1 MSQLIY
7 LDNAATTAVR
17 PEVFEKMKPF
27 FIENYSNPSAV
38 YSFAGDTKEAVEKA
52 REQIAAVLGAKAKEI
67 YFTAGGSESDN
78 WAIKGIAEALQEKG
92 KHIITSKIEHHA
104 VLHTC
109 EYLEKHGY
117 EVTYLDVDADGVVS
131 PEAVE
136 KAIRPDTILISIM
149 TANKLPALSR
159 MAAEDSKKYMGNLQ
173 VLQKIE
179 KLGIDTASF
188 ETPEL
193 NWKNVYNRVSD
204 TMQKENTFS
213 DKISFTG
220 STASQLNTLI
230 AQSTDA
236 YITIESSTVRMDEPI
251 SMKSGIALDAAG
263 VTFTG
268 STDDRV
274 AQAVIAED
282 CTNFALYNLNLTAG
296 CYEYGIYIIRSNTF
310 TIENCTISNA
320 LYKGLVMMGE
330 NKNFTIRNNT
340 VSYNGNGAV
349 FLNGNISNGIIAG
362 NDVVDNYG
370 TRNLTAGIVMTSM
383 EIDDYYTAY
392 NEFKDE
398 HLYNLLDTPH
408 DIVLYQ
414 NNVKHNNSSGIYS
427 DGAYQIYIVENIIY
441 QNDKEG
447 MCLDYGTFG
456 AYVSNNIVKENGG
469 RLRQSD
475 EDLEADFVTA
485 FGRLSDGSS
494 PAKLP
499 GISID
504 NSAYNTIVNNNVTQN
519 YGSGVKMVRSA
530 YRNIIMENSVS
541 DNNKG
546 KSDDFHFFGIEIGH
560 ESTPD
565 EPVKGLDF
573 TASYENIVC
582 RNIVTGS
589 NYAGVFLAV
598 ESYCNDVFD
607 NTILGSEWY
616 AIE

>member
-1 MSQLIY
+1 
-7 LDNAATTAVR
+7 
-17 PEVFEKMKPF
+17 MKKRRNKKR
-27 FIENYSNPSAV
+27 II
-38 YSFAGDTKEAVEKA
+38 
-52 REQIAAVLGAKAKEI
+52 IAAVIVYLAVIGIVAVWESGRQKPANPDTAAAQEEAYNRKKAVI
-67 YFTAGGSESDN
+67 DA
-78 WAIKGIAEALQEKG
+78 QEKAEQQAYD
-92 KHIITSKIEHHA
+92 KA
-104 VLHTC
+104 VQLLD
-109 EYLEKHGY
+109 Y
-117 EVTYLDVDADGVVS
+117 DVDSAAMKIS
-131 PEAVE
+131 PS
-136 KAIRPDTILISIM
+136 DCYSIM

-251 SMKSGIALDAAG
+251 RMKSGIALDAAG

-427 DGAYQIYIVENIIY
+427 DGGYQIYIVENIIY

-475 EDLEADFVTA
+475 EDLEADFVTT

-616 AIE
+616 AIECHSNMFNSMPNNIMDQEILNLYAR

>member
-1 MSQLIY
+1 
-7 LDNAATTAVR
+7 
-17 PEVFEKMKPF
+17 MKKRRNKKR
-27 FIENYSNPSAV
+27 II
-38 YSFAGDTKEAVEKA
+38 
-52 REQIAAVLGAKAKEI
+52 IAAVIVYLAVIGIVAVWESGRQKPANPDTAAAQEEAYNRKKAVI
-67 YFTAGGSESDN
+67 DA
-78 WAIKGIAEALQEKG
+78 QEKAEQQAYD
-92 KHIITSKIEHHA
+92 KA
-104 VLHTC
+104 VQLLD
-109 EYLEKHGY
+109 Y
-117 EVTYLDVDADGVVS
+117 DVDSAAMKIS
-131 PEAVE
+131 PS
-136 KAIRPDTILISIM
+136 DCYSIM

-263 VTFTG
+263 VIFTG

-616 AIE
+616 AIECHINIFNIILNKIMDQEILNLYAR

>member
-1 MSQLIY
+1 
-7 LDNAATTAVR
+7 
-17 PEVFEKMKPF
+17 MKKRRNKKR
-27 FIENYSNPSAV
+27 II
-38 YSFAGDTKEAVEKA
+38 
-52 REQIAAVLGAKAKEI
+52 IAAVIVYLAVIGIVAVWESGRQKPANPDTAAAQEEAYNRKKAVI
-67 YFTAGGSESDN
+67 DA
-78 WAIKGIAEALQEKG
+78 QEKAEQQAYD
-92 KHIITSKIEHHA
+92 KA
-104 VLHTC
+104 VQLLD
-109 EYLEKHGY
+109 Y
-117 EVTYLDVDADGVVS
+117 DVDSAAMKIS
-131 PEAVE
+131 PS
-136 KAIRPDTILISIM
+136 DCYSIM

-236 YITIESSTVRMDEPI
+236 YITIESSTVQMDEPI

-263 VTFTG
+263 VIFTG

-475 EDLEADFVTA
+475 EDLEADFVTT

-616 AIE
+616 AIECHSNMFNSMPNNIMDQEILNLYAR

>member
-1 MSQLIY
+1 
-7 LDNAATTAVR
+7 
-17 PEVFEKMKPF
+17 MKKRRNKKR
-27 FIENYSNPSAV
+27 II
-38 YSFAGDTKEAVEKA
+38 
-52 REQIAAVLGAKAKEI
+52 IAAVIVYLAVIGIVAVWESGRQKPANPDTAAAQEEAYNRKKAVI
-67 YFTAGGSESDN
+67 DA
-78 WAIKGIAEALQEKG
+78 QEKAEQQAYD
-92 KHIITSKIEHHA
+92 KA
-104 VLHTC
+104 VQLLD
-109 EYLEKHGY
+109 Y
-117 EVTYLDVDADGVVS
+117 DVDSAAMKISPADCY
-131 PEAVE
+131 
-136 KAIRPDTILISIM
+136 SIM

-370 TRNLTAGIVMTSM
+370 TRNLTAGIVMTSI

-475 EDLEADFVTA
+475 EDLEADFVTT

-616 AIE
+616 AIECHSNMFNSMPNNIMDQEILNLYAR

>member
-1 MSQLIY
+1 
-7 LDNAATTAVR
+7 
-17 PEVFEKMKPF
+17 MKKRRNKKR
-27 FIENYSNPSAV
+27 II
-38 YSFAGDTKEAVEKA
+38 
-52 REQIAAVLGAKAKEI
+52 IAAVIVYLAVIGIVAVWESGRQKPANPDTAAAQEEAYNRKKAVI
-67 YFTAGGSESDN
+67 DA
-78 WAIKGIAEALQEKG
+78 QEKAEQQAYD
-92 KHIITSKIEHHA
+92 KA
-104 VLHTC
+104 VQLLD
-109 EYLEKHGY
+109 Y
-117 EVTYLDVDADGVVS
+117 DVDSAAMKIS
-131 PEAVE
+131 PS
-136 KAIRPDTILISIM
+136 DCYSIM

-616 AIE
+616 AIECHSNMFNSMPNNIMDQDVLNLFAG

>member
-1 MSQLIY
+1 
-7 LDNAATTAVR
+7 
-17 PEVFEKMKPF
+17 MKKRRNKKR
-27 FIENYSNPSAV
+27 II
-38 YSFAGDTKEAVEKA
+38 
-52 REQIAAVLGAKAKEI
+52 IAAVIVYLAVIGIVAVWESGRQKPANPDTAAAQEEAYNRKKAVI
-67 YFTAGGSESDN
+67 DA
-78 WAIKGIAEALQEKG
+78 QEKAEQQAYD
-92 KHIITSKIEHHA
+92 KAIQ
-104 VLHTC
+104 LLD
-109 EYLEKHGY
+109 Y
-117 EVTYLDVDADGVVS
+117 DVDSAAMKISPADCY
-131 PEAVE
+131 
-136 KAIRPDTILISIM
+136 SIM

-475 EDLEADFVTA
+475 EDLEADFVTT

-616 AIE
+616 AIECHSNMFNSMPNNIMDQEILNLYAR

>member
-1 MSQLIY
+1 
-7 LDNAATTAVR
+7 
-17 PEVFEKMKPF
+17 MKKRRNKKR
-27 FIENYSNPSAV
+27 II
-38 YSFAGDTKEAVEKA
+38 
-52 REQIAAVLGAKAKEI
+52 IAAVIVYLAVIGIVAVWESGRQKPANPDTAAAQEEAYNRKKAVI
-67 YFTAGGSESDN
+67 DA
-78 WAIKGIAEALQEKG
+78 QEKAEQQAYD
-92 KHIITSKIEHHA
+92 KA
-104 VLHTC
+104 VQLLD
-109 EYLEKHGY
+109 Y
-117 EVTYLDVDADGVVS
+117 DVDSAAMKISPADCY
-131 PEAVE
+131 
-136 KAIRPDTILISIM
+136 SIM

-616 AIE
+616 AIECHSNMFNSMPNNIMDQDVLNLFAG

>member
-1 MSQLIY
+1 
-7 LDNAATTAVR
+7 
-17 PEVFEKMKPF
+17 MKKRRNKKR
-27 FIENYSNPSAV
+27 II
-38 YSFAGDTKEAVEKA
+38 
-52 REQIAAVLGAKAKEI
+52 IAAVIVYLAVIGIVAVWESGRQKPANPDTAAAQEEAYNRKKAVI
-67 YFTAGGSESDN
+67 DA
-78 WAIKGIAEALQEKG
+78 QEKAEQQAYD
-92 KHIITSKIEHHA
+92 KA
-104 VLHTC
+104 VQLLD
-109 EYLEKHGY
+109 Y
-117 EVTYLDVDADGVVS
+117 DVDSAAMKIS
-131 PEAVE
+131 PS
-136 KAIRPDTILISIM
+136 DCYSIM

-263 VTFTG
+263 VIFTG

-616 AIE
+616 AIECHSNMFNSMPNNIMDQEILNLYAR

>member
-1 MSQLIY
+1 LKKRRNKKRI
-7 LDNAATTAVR
+7 
-17 PEVFEKMKPF
+17 
-27 FIENYSNPSAV
+27 I
-38 YSFAGDTKEAVEKA
+38 
-52 REQIAAVLGAKAKEI
+52 IAAVIVYLAVIGIVAVWESGRQKPANPDTAAAQEEAYNRKKAVI
-67 YFTAGGSESDN
+67 DA
-78 WAIKGIAEALQEKG
+78 QEKAEQQAYD
-92 KHIITSKIEHHA
+92 KA
-104 VLHTC
+104 VQLLD
-109 EYLEKHGY
+109 Y
-117 EVTYLDVDADGVVS
+117 DVDSAAMKISPADCY
-131 PEAVE
+131 
-136 KAIRPDTILISIM
+136 SIM

-349 FLNGNISNGIIAG
+349 FLNGNISNGIIAE

-616 AIE
+616 AIECHSNMFNSMPNNIMDQEILNLYAR

>member
-1 MSQLIY
+1 
-7 LDNAATTAVR
+7 
-17 PEVFEKMKPF
+17 MKKRRNKKR
-27 FIENYSNPSAV
+27 II
-38 YSFAGDTKEAVEKA
+38 
-52 REQIAAVLGAKAKEI
+52 IAAVIVYLAVIGIVAVWESGRQKPANPDTAAAQEEAYNRKKAVIDAQE
-67 YFTAGGSESDN
+67 
-78 WAIKGIAEALQEKG
+78 EAQQQAYDK
-92 KHIITSKIEHHA
+92 A
-104 VLHTC
+104 VQLLD
-109 EYLEKHGY
+109 Y
-117 EVTYLDVDADGVVS
+117 DVDGAAMKISPADCYS
-131 PEAVE
+131 C
-136 KAIRPDTILISIM
+136 M
-149 TANKLPALSR
+149 TAYKLPALSR

-616 AIE
+616 AIECHSNMFNSMPNNIMDQEILNLYAR

>member
-1 MSQLIY
+1 
-7 LDNAATTAVR
+7 
-17 PEVFEKMKPF
+17 MKKRRNKKR
-27 FIENYSNPSAV
+27 II
-38 YSFAGDTKEAVEKA
+38 
-52 REQIAAVLGAKAKEI
+52 IAAVIVYLAVIGIVAVWESGRQKPANPDTAAAQEEAYNRKKAVI
-67 YFTAGGSESDN
+67 DA
-78 WAIKGIAEALQEKG
+78 QEKAEQQAYD
-92 KHIITSKIEHHA
+92 KA
-104 VLHTC
+104 VQLLD
-109 EYLEKHGY
+109 Y
-117 EVTYLDVDADGVVS
+117 DVDSAAMKIS
-131 PEAVE
+131 PS
-136 KAIRPDTILISIM
+136 DCYSIM

-193 NWKNVYNRVSD
+193 NWKNVYNRVSK
-204 TMQKENTFS
+204 TMQEQNTFS
-213 DKISFTG
+213 NKAVFTG
-220 STASQLNTLI
+220 NTASGLNALI
-230 AQSTDA
+230 AQSSDT
-236 YITIESSTVRMDEPI
+236 YITIESSTVLLDEPVR
-251 SMKSGIALDAAG
+251 MKSGIALDAAG
-263 VTFTG
+263 VAFSG
-268 STDDRV
+268 STDSRT

-349 FLNGNISNGIIAG
+349 FLDGNISNGIIAG

-616 AIE
+616 AIECHSNMFNSMPNNIMDQEILNLYAR

>member
-1 MSQLIY
+1 
-7 LDNAATTAVR
+7 
-17 PEVFEKMKPF
+17 MKKRRNKKR
-27 FIENYSNPSAV
+27 II
-38 YSFAGDTKEAVEKA
+38 
-52 REQIAAVLGAKAKEI
+52 IAAVIVYLAVIGIVAVWESGRQKPANPDTAAAQEEAYNRKKAVI
-67 YFTAGGSESDN
+67 DA
-78 WAIKGIAEALQEKG
+78 QEKAEQQAYD
-92 KHIITSKIEHHA
+92 KA
-104 VLHTC
+104 VQLLD
-109 EYLEKHGY
+109 Y
-117 EVTYLDVDADGVVS
+117 DVDSAAMKISPADCY
-131 PEAVE
+131 
-136 KAIRPDTILISIM
+136 SIM

-475 EDLEADFVTA
+475 EDLEADFVTT

-607 NTILGSEWY
+607 NMILGSEWY
-616 AIE
+616 AIECHSNMFNSMPNNIMDQEILNLYAR

>member
-1 MSQLIY
+1 
-7 LDNAATTAVR
+7 
-17 PEVFEKMKPF
+17 MKKRRNKKR
-27 FIENYSNPSAV
+27 II
-38 YSFAGDTKEAVEKA
+38 
-52 REQIAAVLGAKAKEI
+52 IAAVIVYLAVIGIVAVWESGRQKPANPDTAAAQEEAYNRKKAVIDAQE
-67 YFTAGGSESDN
+67 E
-78 WAIKGIAEALQEKG
+78 AEQQAYDK
-92 KHIITSKIEHHA
+92 A
-104 VLHTC
+104 VQLLD
-109 EYLEKHGY
+109 Y
-117 EVTYLDVDADGVVS
+117 DVDSAAMKIS
-131 PEAVE
+131 PS
-136 KAIRPDTILISIM
+136 DCYSIM

-251 SMKSGIALDAAG
+251 RMKSGIALDAAG

-475 EDLEADFVTA
+475 EDLEADFVTT

-616 AIE
+616 AIECHSNMFNSMPNNIMDQEILNLYAR

>member
-1 MSQLIY
+1 
-7 LDNAATTAVR
+7 
-17 PEVFEKMKPF
+17 MKKRRNKKR
-27 FIENYSNPSAV
+27 II
-38 YSFAGDTKEAVEKA
+38 
-52 REQIAAVLGAKAKEI
+52 IAAVIVYLAVIGIVAVWESGRQKPANPDTAAAQEDAYNRKKAVI
-67 YFTAGGSESDN
+67 DA
-78 WAIKGIAEALQEKG
+78 QEKAEQQAYD
-92 KHIITSKIEHHA
+92 KA
-104 VLHTC
+104 VQLLD
-109 EYLEKHGY
+109 Y
-117 EVTYLDVDADGVVS
+117 DVDSAAMKISPADCY
-131 PEAVE
+131 
-136 KAIRPDTILISIM
+136 SIM

-475 EDLEADFVTA
+475 EDLEADFVTT

-616 AIE
+616 AIECHSNMFNSMPNNIMDQEILNLYAR

>member
-1 MSQLIY
+1 
-7 LDNAATTAVR
+7 
-17 PEVFEKMKPF
+17 MKKRRNKKR
-27 FIENYSNPSAV
+27 II
-38 YSFAGDTKEAVEKA
+38 
-52 REQIAAVLGAKAKEI
+52 IAAVIVYLAVIGIVAVWESGRQKPANPDTAAAQEEAYNRKKAVI
-67 YFTAGGSESDN
+67 DA
-78 WAIKGIAEALQEKG
+78 QEKAEQQAYD
-92 KHIITSKIEHHA
+92 KA
-104 VLHTC
+104 VQLLD
-109 EYLEKHGY
+109 Y
-117 EVTYLDVDADGVVS
+117 DVDSAAMKISPADCY
-131 PEAVE
+131 
-136 KAIRPDTILISIM
+136 SIM

-475 EDLEADFVTA
+475 EDLEADFVTT

-546 KSDDFHFFGIEIGH
+546 KSGDFHFFGIEIGH

-616 AIE
+616 AIECHSNMFNSMPNNIMDQEILNLYAR

>member
-1 MSQLIY
+1 
-7 LDNAATTAVR
+7 
-17 PEVFEKMKPF
+17 MKKRRNKKR
-27 FIENYSNPSAV
+27 II
-38 YSFAGDTKEAVEKA
+38 
-52 REQIAAVLGAKAKEI
+52 IAAVIVYLAVIGIVAVWESGRQKPANPDTAAAQEEAYNRKKAVIDAQDE
-67 YFTAGGSESDN
+67 
-78 WAIKGIAEALQEKG
+78 AEQE
-92 KHIITSKIEHHA
+92 A
-104 VLHTC
+104 
-109 EYLEKHGY
+109 Y
-117 EVTYLDVDADGVVS
+117 D
-131 PEAVE
+131 
-136 KAIRPDTILISIM
+136 KAIQSLDYDVNNAVMKLNPSDCYSIM
-149 TANKLPALSR
+149 TANKLPELSR
-159 MAAEDSKKYMGNLQ
+159 MAAEDSEKYMSNLQ

-475 EDLEADFVTA
+475 EDLEADFVTT

-616 AIE
+616 AIECHSNMFNSMPNNIMDQEILNLYAR

>member
-1 MSQLIY
+1 
-7 LDNAATTAVR
+7 
-17 PEVFEKMKPF
+17 MKKRRNKKR
-27 FIENYSNPSAV
+27 II
-38 YSFAGDTKEAVEKA
+38 
-52 REQIAAVLGAKAKEI
+52 IAAVIVYLAVIGIVAVWESGRQKPANPDTAAAQEEAYNRKKAVI
-67 YFTAGGSESDN
+67 DA
-78 WAIKGIAEALQEKG
+78 QEKAEQQAYD
-92 KHIITSKIEHHA
+92 KA
-104 VLHTC
+104 VQLLD
-109 EYLEKHGY
+109 Y
-117 EVTYLDVDADGVVS
+117 DVDSAAMKISPADCY
-131 PEAVE
+131 
-136 KAIRPDTILISIM
+136 SIM

-236 YITIESSTVRMDEPI
+236 YITMESSTVRMDEPI

-475 EDLEADFVTA
+475 EDLEADFVTT

-616 AIE
+616 AIECHSNMFNSMPNNIMDQEILNLYAR

>member
-1 MSQLIY
+1 
-7 LDNAATTAVR
+7 
-17 PEVFEKMKPF
+17 MKKRRNKKR
-27 FIENYSNPSAV
+27 II
-38 YSFAGDTKEAVEKA
+38 
-52 REQIAAVLGAKAKEI
+52 IAAVIVYFLVIGTI
-67 YFTAGGSESDN
+67 Y
-78 WAIKGIAEALQEKG
+78 
-92 KHIITSKIEHHA
+92 
-104 VLHTC
+104 VR
-109 EYLEKHGY
+109 
-117 EVTYLDVDADGVVS
+117 EVTQPVSPVVDNKAAEEAYNRKKAVIDAQDEAEQEAYDKAVQLLDYDVDGAAMKISPADCY
-131 PEAVE
+131 
-136 KAIRPDTILISIM
+136 SIM

-263 VTFTG
+263 VIFTG

-349 FLNGNISNGIIAG
+349 FLNGNISNGIITG

-427 DGAYQIYIVENIIY
+427 DGAYQVYIVENIIY

-475 EDLEADFVTA
+475 EDLEADFVTT

-616 AIE
+616 AIECHSNMFNSMLNNIMDQEILNLYAR

>member
-1 MSQLIY
+1 
-7 LDNAATTAVR
+7 
-17 PEVFEKMKPF
+17 MKKRRNKKR
-27 FIENYSNPSAV
+27 II
-38 YSFAGDTKEAVEKA
+38 
-52 REQIAAVLGAKAKEI
+52 IAAVIVYLAVIGIVAVWESGRQKPANPDTAAAQEEAYNRKKAVI
-67 YFTAGGSESDN
+67 DA
-78 WAIKGIAEALQEKG
+78 QEKAEQQAYD
-92 KHIITSKIEHHA
+92 KA
-104 VLHTC
+104 VQLLD
-109 EYLEKHGY
+109 Y
-117 EVTYLDVDADGVVS
+117 DVDSAAMKISPADCY
-131 PEAVE
+131 
-136 KAIRPDTILISIM
+136 SIM

-475 EDLEADFVTA
+475 EDLEADFVTT

-616 AIE
+616 AIECHSNMFNSMPNNIMDQEDPQFVCTLIT

>member
-1 MSQLIY
+1 
-7 LDNAATTAVR
+7 
-17 PEVFEKMKPF
+17 MKKRRNKKR
-27 FIENYSNPSAV
+27 II
-38 YSFAGDTKEAVEKA
+38 
-52 REQIAAVLGAKAKEI
+52 IAAVIVYLAVIGIVAVWESGRQKPANPDTAAAQEEAYNRKKAVI
-67 YFTAGGSESDN
+67 DA
-78 WAIKGIAEALQEKG
+78 QEKAEQQAYD
-92 KHIITSKIEHHA
+92 KA
-104 VLHTC
+104 VQLLD
-109 EYLEKHGY
+109 Y
-117 EVTYLDVDADGVVS
+117 DVDSAAMKIS
-131 PEAVE
+131 PS
-136 KAIRPDTILISIM
+136 DCYSIM

-159 MAAEDSKKYMGNLQ
+159 MAAEDSKKYKGNLQ

-263 VTFTG
+263 VIFTG

-616 AIE
+616 AIECHSNMFNSMLNNIMDQEILNLYAR

>member
-1 MSQLIY
+1 
-7 LDNAATTAVR
+7 
-17 PEVFEKMKPF
+17 MKKRRNKKR
-27 FIENYSNPSAV
+27 II
-38 YSFAGDTKEAVEKA
+38 
-52 REQIAAVLGAKAKEI
+52 IAAVIVYLAVIGIVAVWESGRQKTANPDTAAAQEEAYNRKKAVI
-67 YFTAGGSESDN
+67 DA
-78 WAIKGIAEALQEKG
+78 QEKAEQQAYD
-92 KHIITSKIEHHA
+92 KA
-104 VLHTC
+104 VQLLD
-109 EYLEKHGY
+109 Y
-117 EVTYLDVDADGVVS
+117 DVDSAAMKIS
-131 PEAVE
+131 PS
-136 KAIRPDTILISIM
+136 DCYSIM

-296 CYEYGIYIIRSNTF
+296 CYGYGIYIIRSNTF

-475 EDLEADFVTA
+475 EDLEADFVTT

-616 AIE
+616 AIECHSNMFNSMPNNIMDQEILNLYAR

>member
-1 MSQLIY
+1 
-7 LDNAATTAVR
+7 
-17 PEVFEKMKPF
+17 MKKRRNKKR
-27 FIENYSNPSAV
+27 II
-38 YSFAGDTKEAVEKA
+38 
-52 REQIAAVLGAKAKEI
+52 IAAVIVYLAVIGIVAVWESGRQKPANPDTAAAQEEAYNRKKAVI
-67 YFTAGGSESDN
+67 DA
-78 WAIKGIAEALQEKG
+78 QEKAEQQAYD
-92 KHIITSKIEHHA
+92 KA
-104 VLHTC
+104 VQLLD
-109 EYLEKHGY
+109 Y
-117 EVTYLDVDADGVVS
+117 DVDSAAMKIS
-131 PEAVE
+131 PS
-136 KAIRPDTILISIM
+136 DCYSIM

-475 EDLEADFVTA
+475 EDLEADFVTT

-589 NYAGVFLAV
+589 KYAGVFLAV

-616 AIE
+616 AIECHSNMFNSMPNNIMDQEILNLYAR

>member
-1 MSQLIY
+1 
-7 LDNAATTAVR
+7 
-17 PEVFEKMKPF
+17 MKKRRNKKR
-27 FIENYSNPSAV
+27 II
-38 YSFAGDTKEAVEKA
+38 
-52 REQIAAVLGAKAKEI
+52 IAAVIVYLAVIGIVAVWESGRQKPANPDAAAAQEEAYNRKKAVIDAQE
-67 YFTAGGSESDN
+67 
-78 WAIKGIAEALQEKG
+78 EAQQQAYDK
-92 KHIITSKIEHHA
+92 A
-104 VLHTC
+104 VQLLD
-109 EYLEKHGY
+109 Y
-117 EVTYLDVDADGVVS
+117 DVDGAAMKISPADCY
-131 PEAVE
+131 
-136 KAIRPDTILISIM
+136 SIM

-220 STASQLNTLI
+220 STTSQLNTLI

-263 VTFTG
+263 VIFTG

-475 EDLEADFVTA
+475 EDLEADFVTM

-616 AIE
+616 AIECHSNMFNSMLNNIMDQEILNLYAR

>member
-1 MSQLIY
+1 
-7 LDNAATTAVR
+7 
-17 PEVFEKMKPF
+17 MKKRRNKKR
-27 FIENYSNPSAV
+27 II
-38 YSFAGDTKEAVEKA
+38 
-52 REQIAAVLGAKAKEI
+52 IAAVIVYLAVIGIVAVWESGRQKPANPDTAAAQEEAYNRKKAVI
-67 YFTAGGSESDN
+67 DA
-78 WAIKGIAEALQEKG
+78 QEKAEQQAYD
-92 KHIITSKIEHHA
+92 KA
-104 VLHTC
+104 VQLLD
-109 EYLEKHGY
+109 Y
-117 EVTYLDVDADGVVS
+117 DVDSAAMKIS
-131 PEAVE
+131 PS
-136 KAIRPDTILISIM
+136 DCYSIM

-263 VTFTG
+263 VIFTG

-616 AIE
+616 AIECHSNMFNSMVNNIMDQEILNLYAR

>member
-1 MSQLIY
+1 
-7 LDNAATTAVR
+7 
-17 PEVFEKMKPF
+17 MKKRRNKKR
-27 FIENYSNPSAV
+27 II
-38 YSFAGDTKEAVEKA
+38 
-52 REQIAAVLGAKAKEI
+52 IAAVIVYLAVIGIVAVWESGRQKPANPDTAAAQEEAYNRKKAVI
-67 YFTAGGSESDN
+67 DA
-78 WAIKGIAEALQEKG
+78 QEKAEQQAYD
-92 KHIITSKIEHHA
+92 KA
-104 VLHTC
+104 VQLLD
-109 EYLEKHGY
+109 Y
-117 EVTYLDVDADGVVS
+117 DVDSAAMKISPADCY
-131 PEAVE
+131 
-136 KAIRPDTILISIM
+136 SIM

-263 VTFTG
+263 VIFTG

-330 NKNFTIRNNT
+330 NKNFTIRNNA

-475 EDLEADFVTA
+475 EDLEADFVTT

-616 AIE
+616 AIECHSNMFNSMPNNIMDQEILNLYAR

>member
-1 MSQLIY
+1 
-7 LDNAATTAVR
+7 
-17 PEVFEKMKPF
+17 MKKRRNKKR
-27 FIENYSNPSAV
+27 II
-38 YSFAGDTKEAVEKA
+38 
-52 REQIAAVLGAKAKEI
+52 IAAVIVYLAVIGIVAVWESGRQKPANPDTAAAQEEAYNRKKAVI
-67 YFTAGGSESDN
+67 DA
-78 WAIKGIAEALQEKG
+78 QEKAEQQAYD
-92 KHIITSKIEHHA
+92 KA
-104 VLHTC
+104 VQLLD
-109 EYLEKHGY
+109 Y
-117 EVTYLDVDADGVVS
+117 DVDSAAMKISPADCY
-131 PEAVE
+131 
-136 KAIRPDTILISIM
+136 SIM

-263 VTFTG
+263 VIFTG

-330 NKNFTIRNNT
+330 NKNFTIRNNA

-475 EDLEADFVTA
+475 EDLEADLVTA

-616 AIE
+616 AIECHSNMFNSMPNNIMDQEILNLYAR

>member
-1 MSQLIY
+1 
-7 LDNAATTAVR
+7 
-17 PEVFEKMKPF
+17 MKKRRNKKR
-27 FIENYSNPSAV
+27 II
-38 YSFAGDTKEAVEKA
+38 
-52 REQIAAVLGAKAKEI
+52 IAAVIVYLAVIGIVAVWESGRQKPANPDTAAAQEEAYNRKKAVI
-67 YFTAGGSESDN
+67 DA
-78 WAIKGIAEALQEKG
+78 QEKAEQQAYD
-92 KHIITSKIEHHA
+92 KA
-104 VLHTC
+104 VQLLD
-109 EYLEKHGY
+109 Y
-117 EVTYLDVDADGVVS
+117 DVDSAAMKISPADCY
-131 PEAVE
+131 
-136 KAIRPDTILISIM
+136 SIM

-251 SMKSGIALDAAG
+251 RMKSGIALDAAG
-263 VTFTG
+263 VIFTG

-427 DGAYQIYIVENIIY
+427 DGAYQFYIVENIIY

-616 AIE
+616 AIECHSNMFNSMPNNIMDQEILNLYAR

>member
-1 MSQLIY
+1 
-7 LDNAATTAVR
+7 
-17 PEVFEKMKPF
+17 MKKRRNKKR
-27 FIENYSNPSAV
+27 II
-38 YSFAGDTKEAVEKA
+38 
-52 REQIAAVLGAKAKEI
+52 IAAVIVYLAVIGIVAVWESGRQKPANPDTAAAQEEAYNRKKAVI
-67 YFTAGGSESDN
+67 DA
-78 WAIKGIAEALQEKG
+78 QEKAEQQAYD
-92 KHIITSKIEHHA
+92 KA
-104 VLHTC
+104 VQLLD
-109 EYLEKHGY
+109 Y
-117 EVTYLDVDADGVVS
+117 DVDSAAMKISPADCY
-131 PEAVE
+131 
-136 KAIRPDTILISIM
+136 SIM

-263 VTFTG
+263 VIFTG

-475 EDLEADFVTA
+475 EDLEADFVTT

-616 AIE
+616 AIECHSNMFNSMPNNIMDQEILNLYAR

>member
-1 MSQLIY
+1 LKKRRNKKRI
-7 LDNAATTAVR
+7 
-17 PEVFEKMKPF
+17 
-27 FIENYSNPSAV
+27 I
-38 YSFAGDTKEAVEKA
+38 
-52 REQIAAVLGAKAKEI
+52 IAAVIVYLAVIGIVAVWESGRQKPANPDTAAAQEEAYNRKKAVI
-67 YFTAGGSESDN
+67 DA
-78 WAIKGIAEALQEKG
+78 QEKAEQQAYD
-92 KHIITSKIEHHA
+92 KA
-104 VLHTC
+104 VQLLD
-109 EYLEKHGY
+109 Y
-117 EVTYLDVDADGVVS
+117 DVDSAAMKIS
-131 PEAVE
+131 PS
-136 KAIRPDTILISIM
+136 DCYSIM

-263 VTFTG
+263 VIFTG

-616 AIE
+616 AIECHSNMFNSMLNNIMDQEILNLYAR

>member
-1 MSQLIY
+1 
-7 LDNAATTAVR
+7 
-17 PEVFEKMKPF
+17 MKKRRNKKR
-27 FIENYSNPSAV
+27 II
-38 YSFAGDTKEAVEKA
+38 
-52 REQIAAVLGAKAKEI
+52 IAAVIVYFLVIGVVYVREIRKPAVQPGVDNTAAEEAYNRKKAVIDAQEEAENAAYAKVMQSLD
-67 YFTAGGSESDN
+67 Y
-78 WAIKGIAEALQEKG
+78 
-92 KHIITSKIEHHA
+92 
-104 VLHTC
+104 
-109 EYLEKHGY
+109 
-117 EVTYLDVDADGVVS
+117 DVDGAAMKISPADCY
-131 PEAVE
+131 
-136 KAIRPDTILISIM
+136 SIM

-159 MAAEDSKKYMGNLQ
+159 MAAEDSEKYMGNLQ

-475 EDLEADFVTA
+475 EDLEADFVTT

-616 AIE
+616 AIECHSNMFNSMPNNIMDQEILNLYAR

>member
-1 MSQLIY
+1 
-7 LDNAATTAVR
+7 
-17 PEVFEKMKPF
+17 MKKRRNKKR
-27 FIENYSNPSAV
+27 II
-38 YSFAGDTKEAVEKA
+38 
-52 REQIAAVLGAKAKEI
+52 IAAVIVYLAVIGIVAVWESGRQKPANPDTAAAQEEAYNRKKAVI
-67 YFTAGGSESDN
+67 DA
-78 WAIKGIAEALQEKG
+78 QEKAEQQAYD
-92 KHIITSKIEHHA
+92 KA
-104 VLHTC
+104 VQLLD
-109 EYLEKHGY
+109 Y
-117 EVTYLDVDADGVVS
+117 DVDSAAMKIS
-131 PEAVE
+131 PS
-136 KAIRPDTILISIM
+136 DCYSIM

-263 VTFTG
+263 VIFTG

-573 TASYENIVC
+573 TASYGNIVC

-616 AIE
+616 AIECHSNMFNSMLNNIMDQEILNLYAR

>member
-1 MSQLIY
+1 
-7 LDNAATTAVR
+7 
-17 PEVFEKMKPF
+17 MKKRRNKKR
-27 FIENYSNPSAV
+27 II
-38 YSFAGDTKEAVEKA
+38 
-52 REQIAAVLGAKAKEI
+52 IAAVIVYLAVIGIVAVWESGRQKPANPDTAAAQEEAYNRKKAVI
-67 YFTAGGSESDN
+67 DA
-78 WAIKGIAEALQEKG
+78 QEKAEQQAYD
-92 KHIITSKIEHHA
+92 KA
-104 VLHTC
+104 VQLLD
-109 EYLEKHGY
+109 Y
-117 EVTYLDVDADGVVS
+117 DVDSAAMKIS
-131 PEAVE
+131 PS
-136 KAIRPDTILISIM
+136 DCYSIM

-475 EDLEADFVTA
+475 EDLEADFVTT

-616 AIE
+616 AIECHSNMFNSMPNNIMDQEILNLYAR

>member
-1 MSQLIY
+1 
-7 LDNAATTAVR
+7 
-17 PEVFEKMKPF
+17 MKKRRNKKR
-27 FIENYSNPSAV
+27 II
-38 YSFAGDTKEAVEKA
+38 
-52 REQIAAVLGAKAKEI
+52 IAAVIVYLAVIGIVAVWESGRQKPANPDIAAAQEEAYNRKKAVIDAQE
-67 YFTAGGSESDN
+67 
-78 WAIKGIAEALQEKG
+78 EAQQQAYDK
-92 KHIITSKIEHHA
+92 A
-104 VLHTC
+104 VQLLD
-109 EYLEKHGY
+109 Y
-117 EVTYLDVDADGVVS
+117 DVDGAAMKISPADCY
-131 PEAVE
+131 
-136 KAIRPDTILISIM
+136 SIM

-263 VTFTG
+263 VIFTG

-616 AIE
+616 AIECHSNMFNSMLNNIMDQEILNLYAR

>member
-1 MSQLIY
+1 
-7 LDNAATTAVR
+7 
-17 PEVFEKMKPF
+17 MKKRRNKKR
-27 FIENYSNPSAV
+27 II
-38 YSFAGDTKEAVEKA
+38 
-52 REQIAAVLGAKAKEI
+52 IAAVIVYLAVIGIVAVWESGRQKPANPDTAAAQEEAYNRKKAVI
-67 YFTAGGSESDN
+67 DA
-78 WAIKGIAEALQEKG
+78 QEKAEQQAYD
-92 KHIITSKIEHHA
+92 KA
-104 VLHTC
+104 VQLLD
-109 EYLEKHGY
+109 Y
-117 EVTYLDVDADGVVS
+117 DVDSAAMKIS
-131 PEAVE
+131 PS
-136 KAIRPDTILISIM
+136 DCYSIM

-251 SMKSGIALDAAG
+251 RMKSGIALDAAG

-475 EDLEADFVTA
+475 EDLEADF
-485 FGRLSDGSS
+485 
-494 PAKLP
+494 AKLP

-616 AIE
+616 AIECHSNMFNSMPNNIMDQEILNLYAR

>member
-1 MSQLIY
+1 
-7 LDNAATTAVR
+7 
-17 PEVFEKMKPF
+17 MKKRRNKKR
-27 FIENYSNPSAV
+27 II
-38 YSFAGDTKEAVEKA
+38 
-52 REQIAAVLGAKAKEI
+52 IAAVIVYLAVIGIVAVWESGRQKPANPDTAAAQEEAYNRKKAVI
-67 YFTAGGSESDN
+67 DA
-78 WAIKGIAEALQEKG
+78 QEKAEQQAYD
-92 KHIITSKIEHHA
+92 KA
-104 VLHTC
+104 VQLLD
-109 EYLEKHGY
+109 Y
-117 EVTYLDVDADGVVS
+117 DVDSAAMKISPADCY
-131 PEAVE
+131 
-136 KAIRPDTILISIM
+136 SIM

-441 QNDKEG
+441 QYDKEG

-475 EDLEADFVTA
+475 EDLEADFVTT

-616 AIE
+616 AIECHSNMFNSMPNNIMDQEILNLYAR

>member
-1 MSQLIY
+1 
-7 LDNAATTAVR
+7 
-17 PEVFEKMKPF
+17 MKKRRNKKR
-27 FIENYSNPSAV
+27 II
-38 YSFAGDTKEAVEKA
+38 
-52 REQIAAVLGAKAKEI
+52 IAAVIVYFLVIGVVYVREIRKPAVQPGVDNTAAEEAYNRKKAVIDAQEEAENAAYAKVMQSLD
-67 YFTAGGSESDN
+67 Y
-78 WAIKGIAEALQEKG
+78 
-92 KHIITSKIEHHA
+92 
-104 VLHTC
+104 
-109 EYLEKHGY
+109 
-117 EVTYLDVDADGVVS
+117 DVDGAAMKISPADCY
-131 PEAVE
+131 
-136 KAIRPDTILISIM
+136 SIM

-159 MAAEDSKKYMGNLQ
+159 MAAEDSEKYMGNLQ

-349 FLNGNISNGIIAG
+349 FLDGNISNGIIAG

-475 EDLEADFVTA
+475 EDLEADFVTT

-616 AIE
+616 AIECHSNMFNSMPNNIMDQEILNLYAR

>member
-1 MSQLIY
+1 
-7 LDNAATTAVR
+7 
-17 PEVFEKMKPF
+17 MKKRRNKKR
-27 FIENYSNPSAV
+27 II
-38 YSFAGDTKEAVEKA
+38 
-52 REQIAAVLGAKAKEI
+52 IAAVIVYLAVIGIVAVWESGRQKPANPDTAAAQEEAYNRKKAVI
-67 YFTAGGSESDN
+67 DA
-78 WAIKGIAEALQEKG
+78 QEKAEQQAYD
-92 KHIITSKIEHHA
+92 KA
-104 VLHTC
+104 VQLLD
-109 EYLEKHGY
+109 Y
-117 EVTYLDVDADGVVS
+117 DVDSAAMKISPADCY
-131 PEAVE
+131 
-136 KAIRPDTILISIM
+136 SIM

-320 LYKGLVMMGE
+320 LYQGLVMMGE

-475 EDLEADFVTA
+475 EDLEADFVTT

-616 AIE
+616 AIECHSNMFNSMPNNIMDQEILNLYAR

>member
-1 MSQLIY
+1 
-7 LDNAATTAVR
+7 
-17 PEVFEKMKPF
+17 MKKRRNKKR
-27 FIENYSNPSAV
+27 II
-38 YSFAGDTKEAVEKA
+38 
-52 REQIAAVLGAKAKEI
+52 IAAVIVYLAVIGIVAVWESGRQKPANPDTAAAQEEAYNRKKAVI
-67 YFTAGGSESDN
+67 DA
-78 WAIKGIAEALQEKG
+78 QEKAEQQAYD
-92 KHIITSKIEHHA
+92 KA
-104 VLHTC
+104 VQLLD
-109 EYLEKHGY
+109 Y
-117 EVTYLDVDADGVVS
+117 DVDSAAMKISPADCNT
-131 PEAVE
+131 
-136 KAIRPDTILISIM
+136 RL
-149 TANKLPALSR
+149 TANKLPPLSR

-475 EDLEADFVTA
+475 EDLEADFVTT

-616 AIE
+616 AIECHSNMFNSMPNNIMDQEILNLYAR

>member
-1 MSQLIY
+1 
-7 LDNAATTAVR
+7 
-17 PEVFEKMKPF
+17 MKKRRNKKR
-27 FIENYSNPSAV
+27 II
-38 YSFAGDTKEAVEKA
+38 
-52 REQIAAVLGAKAKEI
+52 IAAVIVYLAVIGIVAVWESGRQKPANPDTAAAQEEAYNRKKAVI
-67 YFTAGGSESDN
+67 DA
-78 WAIKGIAEALQEKG
+78 QEKAEQQAYD
-92 KHIITSKIEHHA
+92 KA
-104 VLHTC
+104 VQLLD
-109 EYLEKHGY
+109 Y
-117 EVTYLDVDADGVVS
+117 DVDSAAMKIS
-131 PEAVE
+131 PS
-136 KAIRPDTILISIM
+136 DCYSIM

-475 EDLEADFVTA
+475 EDLEADFVTT

-616 AIE
+616 AIECHSNMFNSMLNNIMDQEILNLYAR